1 MRIGLLGGT
10 FNPIHN
16 GHLKLAE
23 EAHRQLS
30 LDAVMLIP
38 SYMPPHKEADDL
50 LDAQQRLR
58 MIELAISGN
67 INFEIYRYEIDKEE
81 KSYTVDTVEYIRSS
95 CPEDTKIFFLIGAD
109 SLVELDTWKDIEKL
123 SKLCHFIVCD
133 RPGFNKDSKYA
144 WVDSIEITPV
154 DVSSSEIRKR
164 IRDGRDIS
172 GLLPEVVEDHIRENN
187 LYK

>member
-95 CPEDTKIFFLIGAD
+95 CPEDTKIFFLNRRGLFSGIGYLEGYREAFQAVPFY
-109 SLVELDTWKDIEKL
+109 SL
-123 SKLCHFIVCD
+123 
-133 RPGFNKDSKYA
+133 
-144 WVDSIEITPV
+144 
-154 DVSSSEIRKR
+154 
-164 IRDGRDIS
+164 
-172 GLLPEVVEDHIRENN
+172 
-187 LYK
+187 